1 ELAADGLLPKW
12 LGDSP
17 DPLGFLVHEG
27 GAGSIIDAA
36 YRFVR
41 DEPGVDVVLFGT
53 SDPHH
58 LREDIASLPRSPL
71 TPADRPRIGPLF
83 RHLVGIGIEA
93 PRHAQT
99 PVPSRGDPR
108 SAVP

>member
-1 ELAADGLLPKW
+1 MRALAAEGRLPKS
-12 LGDSP
+12 LGDLP

-27 GAGSIIDAA
+27 GASSIIDAA

-58 LREDIASLPRSPL
+58 LREDIASLTKPPL
-71 TPADRPRIGPLF
+71 PTPDRQRIVTLF
-83 RHLVGIGIEA
+83 GHLVGVGIEA
-93 PRHAQT
+93 PGQKM
-99 PVPSRGDPR
+99 PEPD
-108 SAVP
+108 